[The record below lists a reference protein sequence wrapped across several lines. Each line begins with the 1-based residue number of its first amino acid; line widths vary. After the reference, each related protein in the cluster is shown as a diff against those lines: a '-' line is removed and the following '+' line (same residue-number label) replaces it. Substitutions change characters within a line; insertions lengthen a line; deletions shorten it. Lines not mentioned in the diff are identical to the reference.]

1 MNEKEECFLKSM
13 LGILF
18 RPTIPTF
25 RYCTIR
31 KLFLLL
37 QQKDMD
43 FILSYLHEF
52 WHLTL
57 EMAPYLLL
65 GFIIVGL
72 LKAFVPQGLISK
84 HLSGSSRRT
93 AIYAALIGIPLPLCS
108 CGVIPTGVA
117 LRREGASHAATV
129 SFLIS
134 TPQTG
139 VDSIAATY
147 SVLGLPFAF
156 LRVVA
161 ALFTGVF
168 GGLWAAVADQKNN
181 LMETER
187 STLSCASTAHAPQHR
202 WAIFFRYAF
211 IEFMQDIAKWLL
223 MGLALA
229 ALITTLVPK
238 DFFLNYV
245 SSPWLMYALILLIS
259 IPLYVCAT
267 GSIPVAAALMACGIS
282 PGSAL
287 MFLMAGPATNAA
299 TLTVLFKALGKK
311 TTLIYLGSIL
321 FGAFAF
327 GLLTDFMLPPQ
338 WFSAYTGSN
347 NAASSCSSPSI
358 FAIASG
364 VVLYVLLLNSLVYPF
379 YTRKKKQSAD
389 VILQVTGMGCKHC
402 KHNIE
407 SALLALEGVAT
418 VQADPVSGTVC
429 LNGKKLDLD
438 VIKQTVKKAGYN
450 VVSHK
455 AHPV

>member
-1 MNEKEECFLKSM
+1 MVKNSLNPTFD
-13 LGILF
+13 ILF
-18 RPTIPTF
+18 KPTIPTF

-43 FILSYLHEF
+43 FILDYLHQF
-52 WHLTL
+52 WYLTL

-147 SVLGLPFAF
+147 SVLGFPFAI
-156 LRVVA
+156 LRVIA

-168 GGLWAAVADQKNN
+168 GGLWAAVADQKSN
-181 LMETER
+181 LTKTEGLTSSCT
-187 STLSCASTAHAPQHR
+187 STTLASKNR
-202 WAIFFRYAF
+202 WTVFFQYAF
-211 IEFMQDIAKWLL
+211 IEFMQDIAKWLI

-245 SSPWLMYALILLIS
+245 SSPWLMYVLILFIS

-299 TLTVLFKALGKK
+299 TLTVLLKALGKK
-311 TTLIYLGSIL
+311 TTLIYLASIVS
-321 FGAFAF
+321 GAFIF
-327 GLLTDFMLPPQ
+327 GLITDFLLPPE
-338 WFSAYTGSN
+338 WFSVYNGSN
-347 NAASSCSSPSI
+347 RTDSSCCSPGI
-358 FAIASG
+358 FPIVSG
-364 VVLYVLLLNSLVYPF
+364 VVLYLLLLNSLIYPF
-379 YTRKKKQSAD
+379 YTRNKKQSAD
-389 VILQVTGMGCKHC
+389 VTLQVTGMGCSHC

-407 SALLALEGVAT
+407 SALLALEGITT
-418 VQADPVSGTVC
+418 VDADPVSGTVC
-429 LNGKKLDLD
+429 INGKKIDLD
-438 VIKQTVKKAGYN
+438 IVQQTIQKAGYKVISYN
-450 VVSHK
+450 S
-455 AHPV
+455 HPV